1 MLGNTTTC
9 VNLKGQFYIFCSKC
23 PISKNP
29 QALSPSTSLH
39 GSTSLLDK
47 EKEGQDGY
55 IPQNTLISLRYS
67 LTVVKTLKLR
77 RKLGFYQEY
86 S

>member
-1 MLGNTTTC
+1 MPYLN
-9 VNLKGQFYIFCSKC
+9 KAQ
-23 PISKNP
+23 P
-29 QALSPSTSLH
+29 LSP
-39 GSTSLLDK
+39 STSLLDK

-55 IPQNTLISLRYS
+55 IPQNALISLRYS